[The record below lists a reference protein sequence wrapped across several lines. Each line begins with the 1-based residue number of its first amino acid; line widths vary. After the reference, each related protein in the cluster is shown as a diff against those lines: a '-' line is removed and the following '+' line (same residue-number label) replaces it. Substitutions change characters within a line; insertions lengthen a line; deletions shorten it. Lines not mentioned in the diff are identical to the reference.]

1 MKPLITK
8 SKALIPHQQH
18 QEDRVR
24 FQVERMILFTDAVF
38 AIAITLLIL
47 EIKVPNLDYEGLTS
61 AKIKDALF
69 NLQSLS
75 VWVGF
80 FISFWVI
87 ALYWIDHHRTF
98 IYVDDYDGKL
108 VFLNLLFL
116 MSIGIMPFTSA
127 LYSKY
132 IAFIFPTQIY
142 CFNVAFTGL
151 VKLWMWY
158 YISNPKNKICHTPI
172 DHIKKRYYTLR
183 SWIAPLVFIFTA
195 LITPFTNWSR
205 LLFTGIFI
213 FQIILGKYFE
223 RKYGLKERFK

>member
-1 MKPLITK
+1 MKQQ
-8 SKALIPHQQH
+8 IPKTQISLHQQH
-18 QEDRVR
+18 SEDRQR

-47 EIKVPNLDYEGLTS
+47 EIKIPTLSYEGLTS
-61 AKIKDALF
+61 AKIAE
-69 NLQSLS
+69 S
-75 VWVGF
+75 VFGFPNIMMWVGF

-98 IYVDDYDGKL
+98 IYVDNYDGKL

-132 IAFIFPTQIY
+132 FGYDFSTQLY
-142 CFNVAFTGL
+142 CYNVAFTGF

-158 YISNPKNKICHTPI
+158 YISNPENKISYFPI
-172 DHIKKRYYTLR
+172 DHIKKKYHTIR
-183 SWIAPLVFIFTA
+183 SWIAPSVFIFTG
-195 LITPFTNWSR
+195 LITPYFQWSR
-205 LLFTGIFI
+205 VFFLGIFVI
-213 FQIILGKYFE
+213 QLAVGIYFE